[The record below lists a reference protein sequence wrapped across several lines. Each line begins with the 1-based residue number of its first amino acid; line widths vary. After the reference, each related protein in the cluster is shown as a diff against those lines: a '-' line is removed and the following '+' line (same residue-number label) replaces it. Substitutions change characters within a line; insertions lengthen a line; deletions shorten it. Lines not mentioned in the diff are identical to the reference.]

1 MIDWLNDNSGAI
13 QAFAVVALVVV
24 TGVYVWFTRQMVRE
38 MREQRLGEDRPYLL
52 IDVTNAGE
60 LEWHK
65 PEGEEQQAN
74 FWLHTYPLSLVC
86 RIHNAGRHVAKEV
99 EVTALHPG
107 ISFAGLGRGF
117 LLPGDT
123 WETDVKAVPRWLDFL
138 ADGPVG
144 LSKWLE
150 AHGASLPE
158 PGPGGYDAGVVAFC
172 RDIHNVDWATCLV
185 FTMVRSEDFEG
196 EISHELYFLGQH
208 LIRLRKERGI
218 FLRGAT

>member
-24 TGVYVWFTRQMVRE
+24 TGAYAWFTRRMVRE
-38 MREQRLGEDRPYLL
+38 MRQQRLAEDRPYLL
-52 IDVTNAGE
+52 IDVANAGE
-60 LEWHK
+60 LEWHEPK
-65 PEGEEQQAN
+65 GEEEQAK

-107 ISFAGLGRGF
+107 VWFAARGKGF

-123 WETDVKAVPRWLDFL
+123 WETDVKSSMSLTHIMGGEPL
-138 ADGPVG
+138 G

-158 PGPGGYDAGVVAFC
+158 PGAGQYDAGVVAFY

-185 FTMVRSEDFEG
+185 FTLIESKING
-196 EISHELYFLGQH
+196 ETTRQAWFLGQH
-208 LIRLRKERGI
+208 LIRLKKERGI
-218 FLRGAT
+218 LLRGTA